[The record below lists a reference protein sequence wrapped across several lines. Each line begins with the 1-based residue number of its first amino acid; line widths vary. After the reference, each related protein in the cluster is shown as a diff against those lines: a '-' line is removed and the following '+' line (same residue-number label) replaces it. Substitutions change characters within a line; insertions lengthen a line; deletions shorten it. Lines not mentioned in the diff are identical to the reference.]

1 MPLLPCPDPG
11 MTMGHREDVADG
23 ILAAL
28 DKGRPGEAYVLAG
41 DPVTMRDLVERVAS
55 LSGRRPPRA
64 TMPTWLIRASAPLGG
79 MLGPAM
85 GLPPNFRELISTSD
99 GVTFWARADKARA
112 ELGFVPRPLEEGLAE
127 LVGSFRAG

>member
-1 MPLLPCPDPG
+1 
-11 MTMGHREDVADG
+11 MTMVHRDDVADG

-28 DKGRPGEAYVLAG
+28 DKGRPGESYVLAG

-55 LSGRRPPRA
+55 LSGRRAPWA

-79 MLGPAM
+79 VLGPAM
-85 GLPPNFRELISTSD
+85 GFPPNFRELISTSD
-99 GVTFWARADKARA
+99 GVTFWARADKARG

-127 LVGSFRAG
+127 LVASFRAG